1 MKSYELFLDE
11 SGSFF
16 ENEEN
21 LKKNPSLVGGVLM
34 RKGAIGK
41 EDVLKKVL
49 KRESVHMCEMI
60 EEENIGEYA
69 VGVLERIKQIPA
81 YFVIFENN
89 ERLRLSNDKELYLN
103 IISEGIL
110 NLAEK
115 ISLEKS
121 DESIELDVLIAT
133 RVDLESENNKKIE
146 KERYDQMILEK
157 IYLKM
162 AEKNLFL
169 SKNFKI
175 NISFGK
181 RQ

>member
-89 ERLRLSNDKELYLN
+89 ERLRLSNDKE
-103 IISEGIL
+103 
-110 NLAEK
+110 
-115 ISLEKS
+115 
-121 DESIELDVLIAT
+121 
-133 RVDLESENNKKIE
+133 
-146 KERYDQMILEK
+146 
-157 IYLKM
+157 
-162 AEKNLFL
+162 
-169 SKNFKI
+169 
-175 NISFGK
+175 
-181 RQ
+181 